1 MPPTTKP
8 VAEPTAAASRTA
20 LLLIDV
26 INEMRFEGAERLV
39 RSALRMTVPLRRLK
53 SRAKAAGCPV
63 IYVNDNFGQWRSDF
77 RRLVEHCTTADVPGR
92 PVAERLRPD
101 EDDYFVLKPKHSAF
115 FGTTLDTLLEQLRV
129 ERLILTGVAAN
140 ICVLFT
146 AHDAH
151 MRGYRLHV
159 PEDCVASNT
168 RRETQHA
175 LEHLRTV
182 MAAVTAPS
190 SRLSLTRRREGR
202 LATRRV
208 RRRK

>member
-1 MPPTTKP
+1 MTKP
-8 VAEPTAAASRTA
+8 VAEPTGAASRSA

-26 INEMRFEGAERLV
+26 INEMRFEGAEQLA
-39 RSALRMTVPLRRLK
+39 RSALRMTAPLRRLK
-53 SRAKAAGCPV
+53 SRAKNAGCPV

-92 PVAERLRPD
+92 AVADRLRPA

-115 FGTTLDTLLEQLRV
+115 FGTTLDTLLGQLRV
-129 ERLILTGVAAN
+129 DRLILTGVAAN

-168 RRETQHA
+168 RRDTRRA

-182 MAAVTAPS
+182 LDAGTAPS
-190 SRLSLTRRREGR
+190 TRLWFPRRRGGR
-202 LATRRV
+202 RT
-208 RRRK
+208 